1 MGTQQTLVEN
11 WFVKQL
17 ETDKPDI
24 ARLTSEA
31 ASPDGEWLAARMPAQ
46 VHDVL
51 FQHGKISDPHVGRN
65 AADCAWVGEK
75 DWAYACKFAGPKE
88 IDGPAF
94 LRFGGLDTLA
104 AVYLNGLHVGSFD
117 NMFREHCVDVA
128 EHLAPPGED
137 NLLLI
142 IFSSPLRFVSHVEQP
157 PEHVGRIAK
166 NNYLRKASN
175 DFGSYLGA
183 RPHFVKV
190 GVHRHVILDAPGR
203 AWIEDVCVRT
213 ELTSDFTR
221 AKVRVAVEAA
231 GSPASIEWTLTA
243 PSGEEMARGTA
254 DADGAFDIE
263 ADDPSLWW
271 PWTHGAPDLHRLH
284 VDLVQDSHTLD
295 SRDTTFGIRHIQPVL
310 SDPETGEKRFKFEIN
325 GRPIFLKGACWAP
338 AEGMT
343 HCWPHD
349 RAMRLLDLAQHGRM
363 NVFRVWGGGYV
374 PPDEFYDECDRR
386 GILIWQDFMFEAGM
400 HPAGVPAFDEN
411 CRAEVEGVVR
421 RLRNH
426 PCILLWSGGNENHM
440 AWDFQFGG
448 EPEIGRE
455 LFEEIMPEACAR
467 LDPTRMYHP
476 SSPYGG
482 RAPNWPLEGDWHDY
496 STITFCHEAAVPMY
510 VSELGRVSAMPL
522 ASMQKFLADDELWP
536 AGYDPAI
543 RTPGQ
548 PAWPPMWAYRSVDGS
563 WQKVGALEEFC
574 DPASAEDLIR
584 VLGTAHGEYLQ
595 RRVERLRRGVP
606 DGAPHGNR
614 RCWGNT
620 IWRLNDAWP
629 ILYWSAIDY
638 YLEPKIAFYFLRR
651 AYAPVLVCF
660 EQTPDNIAV
669 WVVNDSPGPVAGALK
684 VRRMR
689 FDGTVRGELEA
700 AIELGPA
707 QSARCLQTT
716 DLGPISLY
724 HEFLHADFAGVE
736 AAHLLKGE
744 RYLHLPPAELK
755 VKAAGNE
762 IQISTN
768 VFARQVSL
776 LVDAPGALI
785 EDNHFDIP
793 PTGRRTINVSGVTG
807 SRVTVRAV
815 NAEPRSVL
823 LGTR

>member
-1 MGTQQTLVEN
+1 MRTQQLLIEN
-11 WFVKQL
+11 WFIKQL

-24 ARLTSEA
+24 VQLTREA
-31 ASPDGEWLAARMPAQ
+31 TSPNDQWLDARMPAQ

-51 FQHGKISDPHVGRN
+51 FEHGKITDPHIGKN

-75 DWAYACKFAGPKE
+75 DWAYACKFAGPE
-88 IDGPAF
+88 STGGPVF
-94 LRFGGLDTLA
+94 LRFAGLDTLA
-104 AVYLNGLHVGSFD
+104 EVYLNGSHLGSFD
-117 NMFREHCVDVA
+117 NMFREYCVDIA
-128 EHLAPPGED
+128 EHLSPPRQN

-142 IFSSPLRFVSHVEQP
+142 IFSSPLRFVGQVEQP
-157 PEHVGRIAK
+157 PEHVGRISK

-175 DFGSYLGA
+175 DFGTYLGA

-190 GVHRHVILDAPGR
+190 GVYRDVILDAPDR
-203 AWIEDVCVRT
+203 AWIEDLCVRT
-213 ELTSDFTR
+213 ELTPDFAR
-221 AKVRVAVEAA
+221 ANVRVTTQTA
-231 GSPASIEWTLTA
+231 GSTASVEWKLA
-243 PSGEEMARGTA
+243 SPSGDEVARGTA
-254 DADGAFDIE
+254 HADGSINIE
-263 ADDPSLWW
+263 LDDPSLWW
-271 PWTHGAPDLHRLH
+271 PWTHGAPDLYRLR
-284 VDLVQDSHTLD
+284 VDLVQDGQTLD
-295 SRDTTFGIRHIQPVL
+295 SRDVTFGIRHIEPVL

-325 GRPIFLKGACWAP
+325 GQSIFLKGACWAP

-349 RAMRLLDLAQHGRM
+349 RAMRLLDIAQHGRM
-363 NVFRVWGGGYV
+363 NVVRMWGGGYV
-374 PPDEFYDECDRR
+374 PPEEFYAECDRR

-400 HPAGVPAFDEN
+400 HPCGEPAFDDN
-411 CRAEVEGVVR
+411 CRAEVEGVVA

-440 AWDFQFGG
+440 SWDFRFGG
-448 EPEIGRE
+448 EPEVGRE
-455 LFEEIMPEACAR
+455 LFEGIMPEACAR

-482 RAPNWPLEGDWHDY
+482 RQPNWPLEGDWHDY
-496 STITFCHEAAVPMY
+496 STITFCHEASVPLFI
-510 VSELGRVSAMPL
+510 SELGRVSAMPL
-522 ASMQKFLADDELWP
+522 ASMKKFLTDDELWP

-563 WQKVGALEEFC
+563 WLKVAALEEFC
-574 DPASAEDLIR
+574 HPPSAEDLIR

-595 RRVERLRRGVP
+595 RRVEKLRRGVP
-606 DGAPHGNR
+606 DGSPDGSR

-669 WVVNDSPGPVAGALK
+669 WVVNDSPEPVAGTLE
-684 VRRMR
+684 VRRMH
-689 FDGTVRGELEA
+689 FDGTVHGELEA
-700 AIELGPA
+700 PVELRPA
-707 QSARCLQTT
+707 QSARCMQTT

-736 AAHLLKGE
+736 A
-744 RYLHLPPAELK
+744 
-755 VKAAGNE
+755 
-762 IQISTN
+762 
-768 VFARQVSL
+768 
-776 LVDAPGALI
+776 
-785 EDNHFDIP
+785 
-793 PTGRRTINVSGVTG
+793 
-807 SRVTVRAV
+807 
-815 NAEPRSVL
+815 
-823 LGTR
+823 